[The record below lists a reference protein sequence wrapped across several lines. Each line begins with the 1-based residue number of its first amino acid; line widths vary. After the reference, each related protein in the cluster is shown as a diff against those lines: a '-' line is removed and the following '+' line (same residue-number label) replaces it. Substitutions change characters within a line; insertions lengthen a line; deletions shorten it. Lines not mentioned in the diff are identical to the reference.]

1 MLDKREHFIM
11 LKDFY
16 GSLLTDKQQYVLELY
31 YEHDLSLSEI
41 AEEMGISRQAVHDL
55 IKRAEGLLNDYEGKL
70 KLVHRF
76 MVIKNRIEEVCNIM
90 QDESFRHDYSKRDEV
105 VGRLREITELL

>member
-1 MLDKREHFIM
+1 MLDKRDYFIM

-41 AEEMGISRQAVHDL
+41 AEEMGISRQAVHDI
-55 IKRAEGLLNDYEGKL
+55 IKRAEGLLSDYE
-70 KLVHRF
+70 
-76 MVIKNRIEEVCNIM
+76 
-90 QDESFRHDYSKRDEV
+90 
-105 VGRLREITELL
+105 